1 MTWEDAPRPGR
12 PRRRLAVIA
21 AVTAAGILG
30 GTALLVAAD
39 GDAGQLRVGRPAQ
52 PGDTAQDTATTPSA
66 LPITALEPLAVALR
80 RPGDGP
86 LLPDG
91 AAYTIAA
98 SRREQ
103 LTLIDTATGAARDV
117 DLPPSSRPAAG
128 VEAMFASGGDVIIDH
143 HGTVLRIGRDGS
155 SARIADRGH
164 ALPTID
170 EAGSVWLSDA
180 PSSAVTST
188 VMRVA
193 PDGAVL
199 ERVALPAIARPV
211 AGTADG
217 LVVWAPG
224 NISVVRG
231 DDAEEV
237 TGSGQ
242 LIATDGRRVAWVDC
256 TAGVECAV
264 VLGTTDDP
272 DLVRTP
278 LHRDDIPGGY
288 YGLPTGTYSPDGRW
302 LALPIYRIGGRGVLE
317 RPWVTVVDTA
327 TGAQVWQT
335 RGPFTRTFSSLP
347 LAWSPDSSW
356 LFVASRDGMTAWRSG
371 AATATVLPLGG
382 EPPRALAVLPSP
394 S

>member
-1 MTWEDAPRPGR
+1 MNWEDAPRPDR

-21 AVTAAGILG
+21 VVAAAILG

-39 GDAGQLRVGRPAQ
+39 DGAGQLRVRPTGS
-52 PGDTAQDTATTPSA
+52 PRDPVQDPAATPSA
-66 LPITALEPLAVALR
+66 LPATALEPLAVASR

-91 AAYTIAA
+91 EAYTIVA
-98 SRREQ
+98 SQREQ
-103 LTLIDTATGAARDV
+103 LTFIDTATGAARDV
-117 DLPPSSRPAAG
+117 DLPPASRPAAG
-128 VEAMFASGGDVIIDH
+128 VEAMFASGDDVIVDH
-143 HGTVLRIGRDGS
+143 HGTVLRIRRDGS
-155 SARIADRGH
+155 PVRIANRGH
-164 ALPTID
+164 ALPTTD
-170 EAGSVWLSDA
+170 AAGSVWLSDA
-180 PSSAVTST
+180 LSSAVTST

-199 ERVALPAIARPV
+199 ERVTLPAIARPV

-231 DDAEEV
+231 GGVREV

-256 TAGVECAV
+256 AASVECVV

-272 DLVRTP
+272 AQVRRP
-278 LHRDDIPGGY
+278 LDPDDIPGGY

-302 LALPIYRIGGRGVLE
+302 LAFPIYRIGGRGVLE

-347 LAWSPDSSW
+347 LAWSPDSAW
-356 LFVASRDGMTAWRSG
+356 LFVASRDGVTAWRSG
-371 AATATVLPLGG
+371 AETATMLPLEGA
-382 EPPRALAVLPSP
+382 PPRALAVLASP